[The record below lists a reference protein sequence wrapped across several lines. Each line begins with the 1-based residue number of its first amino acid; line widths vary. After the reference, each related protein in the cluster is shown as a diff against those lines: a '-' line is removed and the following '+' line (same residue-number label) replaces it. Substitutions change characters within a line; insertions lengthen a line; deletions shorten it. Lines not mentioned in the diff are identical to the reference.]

1 MSGRGAGP
9 TVTVLLQAVDA
20 AQRAPSVRNT
30 QPWRWRVSAAG
41 LQLRADPDRAAPSAT
56 DERRDLLFSCGAVL
70 QHLTVVALAAGW
82 ATRVTRF
89 PDPTDADHLADI
101 AFRAATPGPDDVVRA
116 AAVAGRQTDR
126 RPYAQDPVPVG
137 WWHQLTA
144 TAAVHDVHLVLVDPS
159 THHAGASWDALLAA
173 ELLVPVPAPPHRTGP
188 AWACWP
194 PGRTDPWTSCGP
206 ARRWAPS
213 CCTPPWP
220 AGQPRGGRGGA
231 GARGARPPGPGR
243 RADRLV
249 PQLLLR
255 LGRAPWRSAAL
266 PGPVGGRRR
275 HGRGAGG
282 HAGGAALTTPG
293 GPPGPRARGGGDERP
308 WDRPRAG
315 PTLGS
320 GPVGSDPSREVTC
333 RSASS

>member
-173 ELLVPVPAPPHRTGP
+173 ELLVPVPAPPHP
-188 AWACWP
+188 
-194 PGRTDPWTSCGP
+194 D
-206 ARRWAPS
+206 
-213 CCTPPWP
+213 
-220 AGQPRGGRGGA
+220 
-231 GARGARPPGPGR
+231 GARLGVLATGQDRPLDQLRAGEALGAVLLHATVAGLASHVVGAVVQVPGVR
-243 RADRLV
+243 DRLVPDVVPTGLV

-266 PGPVGGRRR
+266 PRTGRRPAAATVEVPE
-275 HGRGAGG
+275 GTP
-282 HAGGAALTTPG
+282 AAL
-293 GPPGPRARGGGDERP
+293 R
-308 WDRPRAG
+308 
-315 PTLGS
+315 
-320 GPVGSDPSREVTC
+320 
-333 RSASS
+333 